1 MINQLLTENHRCEYF
16 TMTPLVSLVEHEG
29 NTALDGGGW
38 LVAGLGAEKQSK
50 QSRERERGR
59 GSDIRSCS
67 SLINKTFL
75 LHTFYWVFCL
85 DIFSRTKELQIVF
98 LSSLQN
104 ATNKENLIFESSDA
118 VMWYHRFKTTFGLEM
133 VY

>member
-1 MINQLLTENHRCEYF
+1 MINPLLTENHRCEYL
-16 TMTPLVSLVEHEG
+16 TIIPLQHLG
-29 NTALDGGGW
+29 NTALDGGRWSQGSKINR
-38 LVAGLGAEKQSK
+38 AET
-50 QSRERERGR
+50 ERERR
-59 GSDIRSCS
+59 SDITSAGS
-67 SLINKTFL
+67 SLINKTFCL
-75 LHTFYWVFCL
+75 DTFYWVFCL

-104 ATNKENLIFESSDA
+104 ATNKENLIFESSDV